1 MQRLRGQDGQAAIE
15 WTGTAVLVAVVLA
28 AIFALA
34 VPARIAGAVSGAL
47 QSVVGDASGGPGGT
61 PLMPG
66 SPPGGV
72 ASFHDSRGNLW
83 TWVSAGAQGP
93 HWHVNG
99 PHGQVS
105 EVSPQGKLLSG
116 AALGAVAFPIVKV
129 TLQGKRQVVEMADG
143 TVYILQDRPDRGP
156 DQQDV
161 QDVADQ
167 ILQTREGVGNVS
179 FVKRSPAAPRPDLV
193 TYNSLKP
200 GSQLNL
206 VEVKNLGVDDDGQVN
221 ARTGAGNI
229 LDAMQ
234 RQGAGEV
241 VVVLDTPPD
250 PYSVLSLM
258 RRTNDLLASKGV
270 RGTVTIAVRESGDIG
285 VGELH
290 EAWTGE
296 LGSGVP
302 PDDVA
307 SLDSGEAAAQEDQPG
322 DSQAGNPDPE
332 NPVDGDGSGGDEG
345 DPVGAP

>member
-1 MQRLRGQDGQAAIE
+1 MQRFRRQDGQASIE
-15 WTGTAVLVAVVLA
+15 WTGLAVLVAAIVA
-28 AIFALA
+28 AIFALGLPTR
-34 VPARIAGAVSGAL
+34 VAGAASGAL
-47 QSVVGDASGGPGGT
+47 ESVMGSATGGPGGT
-61 PLMPG
+61 PLLPG
-66 SPPGGV
+66 TPPGGV
-72 ASFHDSRGNLW
+72 TSFRDSRGNLW
-83 TWVSAGAQGP
+83 TWVYGGAQGP
-93 HWHVNG
+93 HWQVTG

-116 AALGAVAFPIVKV
+116 TSLGMVAFPIVKI
-129 TLQGKRQVVEMADG
+129 TQQGKRQVVETADG
-143 TVYILQDRPDRGP
+143 TVYILQDRPDKGP

-167 ILQTREGVGNVS
+167 ILQTRERVGNVS

-200 GSQLNL
+200 GSLLNFI
-206 VEVKNLGVDDDGQVN
+206 EVKNLSLDDDGQVN

-234 RQGAGEV
+234 RQGADEV

-250 PYSVLSLM
+250 PYSVLSLIQ
-258 RRTNDLLASKGV
+258 RANELLASKGV
-270 RGTVTIAVRESGDIG
+270 SGTVTIAVRESGDIG

-290 EAWTGE
+290 EAWTGK

-302 PDDVA
+302 SDDVD

-322 DSQAGNPDPE
+322 DDQAGNPDPE
-332 NPVDGDGSGGDEG
+332 NPVDGDGGGDDGG